1 MTETTRPELDIDPD
15 ELFTIVETSN
25 DLTERNAAVVAIAR
39 VIKLAD
45 SKRDAIPQRDGAK
58 NGEQFS
64 FVFKLRDELAT
75 KLVLCTSF
83 DCGAR
88 IKKRHRREARAWFQ
102 YWIDFL
108 ESD

>member
-25 DLTERNAAVVAIAR
+25 DLTERNAAVLAIAR

-45 SKRDAIPQRDGAK
+45 SKRDAIPQREGPE
-58 NGEQFS
+58 NSQPFEFT
-64 FVFKLRDELAT
+64 LRDELAM

-83 DCGAR
+83 ECGPR
-88 IKKRHRREARAWFQ
+88 IKMRHRKETRAWLR
-102 YWIDFL
+102 YWIGYL